1 MQGDFYNELR
11 QRYLD
16 ILGTKPVCNPEYPTS
31 HCHLSWMLT
40 ELGSDEMSETKKHRW
55 LGYIQGCMVCHELIT
70 VEDERNSTRS
80 IFNGK

>member
-16 ILGTKPVCNPEYPTS
+16 ILGTKAVCNPEHPTS
-31 HCHLSWMLT
+31 HHHLAWMLT
-40 ELGSDEMSETKKHRW
+40 AMGSDEMSETKKHRW
-55 LGYIQGCMVCHELIT
+55 LGYIQGCMVSQNLIN

-80 IFNGK
+80 VFNGK